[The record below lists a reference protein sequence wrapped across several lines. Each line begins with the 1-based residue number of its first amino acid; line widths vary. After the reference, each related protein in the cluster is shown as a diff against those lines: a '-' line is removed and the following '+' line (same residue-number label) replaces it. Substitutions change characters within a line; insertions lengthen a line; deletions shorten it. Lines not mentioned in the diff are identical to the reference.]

1 MIKNCF
7 GLRKKYK
14 EHTSQ
19 IRVNKKINRSSIN
32 NDVPE
37 LSHQENNNYFY
48 NTKISRLILQE
59 APNHNIQNVYQQ
71 PSQIN
76 KNISIKY
83 DVLQG

>member
-14 EHTSQ
+14 EQTSQ
-19 IRVNKKINRSSIN
+19 IRVNKKINRSCIN

-48 NTKISRLILQE
+48 NTKIIKSKKTIFLIKKVVMFL
-59 APNHNIQNVYQQ
+59 V
-71 PSQIN
+71 
-76 KNISIKY
+76 KK
-83 DVLQG
+83 